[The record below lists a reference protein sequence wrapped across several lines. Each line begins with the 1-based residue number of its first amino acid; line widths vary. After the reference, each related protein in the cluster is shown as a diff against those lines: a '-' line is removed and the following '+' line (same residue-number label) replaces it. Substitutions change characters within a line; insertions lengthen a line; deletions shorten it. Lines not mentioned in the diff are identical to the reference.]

1 MSPQAYERLVD
12 RLLRSEHY
20 GERWARYWL
29 DVVRFA
35 ESNGFEQ
42 DEDRLE
48 AYHYRDFV
56 IRALNEDMPYDQFV
70 RWQIAG
76 DLLAPDSQSA
86 RAAPA
91 FSWPG
96 SRT

>member
-1 MSPQAYERLVD
+1 MSEEAPEAYERLVD
-12 RLLRSEHY
+12 ELLGSQHY

-42 DEDRLE
+42 DEDRPE

-56 IRALNEDMPYDQFV
+56 I
-70 RWQIAG
+70 
-76 DLLAPDSQSA
+76 
-86 RAAPA
+86 
-91 FSWPG
+91 
-96 SRT
+96 